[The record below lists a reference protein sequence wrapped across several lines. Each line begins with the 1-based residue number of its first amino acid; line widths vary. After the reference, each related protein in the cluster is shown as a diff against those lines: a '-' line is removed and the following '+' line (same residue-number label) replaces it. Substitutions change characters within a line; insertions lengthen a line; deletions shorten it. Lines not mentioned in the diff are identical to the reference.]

1 MRKVHYGLVVSF
13 QSPDMQKLYSILQGM
28 GRVSF
33 VGPDDRDTRYDAII
47 IPSAGISPNLACFAH
62 DTMQHLPFAPICPF
76 IERFR
81 EQSIPYYRDK
91 DISIIGLGDS
101 AAIVWDLLSQKVVS
115 TSLGLRLLT
124 PKDNKDIQVLG
135 KNDIFIDAFSL
146 YQDETSVLAGFTSV
160 DTRFSNL
167 ILEIRNIVMEEARNL
182 KEANSDNTSEEDVL
196 QGV

>member
-1 MRKVHYGLVVSF
+1 MKKVHFGLVVSF

-28 GRVSF
+28 GQVSF

-47 IPSAGISPNLACFAH
+47 IPSAGINPNLSCFAH

-91 DISIIGLGDS
+91 DISIVGLGDS
-101 AAIVWDLLSQKVVS
+101 AAIIWDLLSQKVVS

-124 PKDNKDIQVLG
+124 PKDNKEITILG
-135 KNDIFIDAFSL
+135 KNDIFVEAFSL
-146 YQDETSVLAGFTSV
+146 YQDETSILAGFTSL

-167 ILEIRNIVMEEARNL
+167 VLEVRNIVMQEAKRL
-182 KEANSDNTSEEDVL
+182 KVANSDNTPEEGVL
-196 QGV
+196 EGI

>member
-1 MRKVHYGLVVSF
+1 MKKVHFGLVVSF

-47 IPSAGISPNLACFAH
+47 VPSAGISPNLACFAH

-101 AAIVWDLLSQKVVS
+101 AAIVWDLLKQKVVS

-124 PKDNKDIQVLG
+124 PKDNKDITLLG
-135 KNDIFIDAFSL
+135 KNDIFVDAFSL
-146 YQDETSVLAGFTSV
+146 YQDETSILAGFVEIGTQ
-160 DTRFSNL
+160 FSNCVL
-167 ILEIRNIVMEEARNL
+167 DIRNNIM
-182 KEANSDNTSEEDVL
+182 KEAGRLKDANTDNAPEEDVIEL
-196 QGV
+196 I